1 MNDDKGTSANNQHR
15 KLVVIVAMTGNM
27 LLDFAGPA
35 DVFTNADKCL
45 KASGSQL
52 GYDVLIASPTMNKK
66 VATATGMDIVC
77 QYSVRE
83 ITTPIDTVIVA
94 GNDFQPSQK
103 SEYADFCNWLSCIND
118 AHTRRIGSVCG
129 GAFALAEAG
138 LLNGKKATTHW
149 QLSERLKKEYPLVE
163 VNSNAFYSTDG
174 NIYTSGGVSSGIDL
188 SLALVEEDHGK
199 DIAIQVARKLI
210 FYLSRPG
217 FQVQFANLL
226 PVYESSTIAG
236 KLGAWF
242 SENLHEALDVIRI
255 ADHLNMSPRNFTR
268 VFHQQTG
275 LPPAKFIE
283 KLRVETARKYLEDT
297 DLSLENIAEKCGLG
311 GLVSM
316 RRTFLRHLLTT
327 PSDYRRAFRTSLK
340 IPGINDVILP
350 SLHHHLT

>member
-1 MNDDKGTSANNQHR
+1 MQKDKSLIDNDQQR
-15 KLVVIVAMTGNM
+15 KQVVIVAMAGNM

-35 DVFTNADKCL
+35 DVFTNANKCL
-45 KASGSQL
+45 SFAGSKA
-52 GYDVLIASPTMNKK
+52 GYDVLIASPTLHKK
-66 VATATGMDIVC
+66 LTTSAGIEIIC
-77 QYSVRE
+77 QYSAME
-83 ITTPIDTVIVA
+83 ITTPIDTLIVA
-94 GNDFQPSQK
+94 GNDFQTLQK
-103 SEYADFCNWLSCIND
+103 SEYTDFCKWLSVINENN
-118 AHTRRIGSVCG
+118 TRRIGSVCG

-163 VNSNAFYSTDG
+163 VNSNAFYTTDG

-188 SLALVEEDHGK
+188 ALALLEEDYGK
-199 DIAIQVARKLI
+199 DIAIQVARRLV

-226 PVYESSTIAG
+226 PVYENSNIAK
-236 KLGAWF
+236 KLHDWVIK
-242 SENLHEALDVIRI
+242 NLDQSLDVVRI

-268 VFHQQTG
+268 VFHKQTG
-275 LPPAKFIE
+275 LSPAKFIE

-297 DLSLENIAEKCGLG
+297 DMPLEIIAEKCGLG

-316 RRTFLRHLLTT
+316 RRTFLRHLMTT

-340 IPGINDVILP
+340 IPGMNEIIQPDLQSTN
-350 SLHHHLT
+350 